1 MKRIFYL
8 IFAIS
13 FLISCVQGE
22 PELNKRQ
29 ARQIQKMIEYKVDSL
44 QKAQQKICYQMVLAV
59 AKPKADSIIM
69 EFEYEAINEALDK
82 PQKPD
87 KPEKPKVE
95 IPEFEE

>member
-1 MKRIFYL
+1 MKYTFYL
-8 IFAIS
+8 IFAII

-29 ARQIQKMIEYKVDSL
+29 KRQIQKMVEYKVDSL
-44 QKAQQKICYQMVLAV
+44 QKEQQKICYQAVLA
-59 AKPKADSIIM
+59 AARPKADSIIM
-69 EFEYEAINEALDK
+69 EFEYEAINEELDK
-82 PQKPD
+82 PEKPN